1 MGFAKLQGIDFEYY
15 LHNYELT
22 FGRKSKTKG
31 ATFCLGN
38 NLNISRQH
46 ARLHYSFENGRYEL
60 EARLA
65 LCTALLLPRPL
76 SSSSS
81 PYSSSS
87 SFSSSSSSLSV
98 CSSSCLSLS
107 SSSLALPVP
116 LLSLPIPL
124 LPHPLSPPPV
134 SPPPLPLVSLSSL
147 LPCDTYISAV
157 AGTLVEDNRQERRV
171 HRRRAEDPRGEP
183 RGAAQPDGHHYG
195 RAVHFKPRSTQG

>member
-87 SFSSSSSSLSV
+87 SFSSSSSSLCVLLLVPLSLLLLP
-98 CSSSCLSLS
+98 CSPCPPPLSAYPPPASPALSPSRLS
-107 SSSLALPVP
+107 SSPPSRIP
-116 LLSLPIPL
+116 LLSTPM
-124 LPHPLSPPPV
+124 
-134 SPPPLPLVSLSSL
+134 
-147 LPCDTYISAV
+147 
-157 AGTLVEDNRQERRV
+157 
-171 HRRRAEDPRGEP
+171 
-183 RGAAQPDGHHYG
+183 
-195 RAVHFKPRSTQG
+195 